1 MPARISDEASPR
13 GRRLHAFLAAGGGD
27 HLGRGRLAG
36 GDGGGERIASG
47 QRGGDGGDGAR
58 PRLRVLLEAAQDD
71 ALDDRVEPRRHRRGR
86 GGLLLGVLAPP
97 LGERRGLEGLAS
109 GEELVEHEAER
120 VDVAL
125 HGSAL
130 AGELLGRHV
139 GGRARDLRAALVV
152 VDADG
157 EAEVGDLR
165 AAAAVDHDVAGL
177 QVAVQHALVVRRG
190 EARAQLARDLDRLVR
205 REAVRCAAAARPG
218 PRRRRTPS
226 RGSAVPRSRRRRR
239 RGRRWGARRRARGG
253 PRRRSARSQAGSDA
267 SFAGRNFSATG
278 WPSFRSSAR

>member
-1 MPARISDEASPR
+1 MPFVAARR
-13 GRRLHAFLAAGGGD
+13 GD

-36 GDGGGERIASG
+36 GDRGGEWIASG
-47 QRGGDGGDGAR
+47 QRRGDGGDGAR

-71 ALDDRVEPRRHRRGR
+71 ALDDRIEARRHRRGR

-97 LGERRGLEGLAS
+97 LGERRRLERLPS
-109 GEELVEHEAER
+109 GEELVEDEAER

-125 HGSAL
+125 DRRAL
-130 AGELLGRHV
+130 ARELLGRHV

-157 EAEVGDLR
+157 EPEVRDLR
-165 AAAAVDHDVAGL
+165 AAASVDHDVAGL
-177 QVAVQHALVVRRG
+177 QVAVEHALVVRRG
-190 EARAQLARDLDRLVR
+190 ETRAELARDLDRLVL
-205 REAVRCAAAARPG
+205 REAVRCAAAAKPG

-239 RGRRWGARRRARGG
+239 RGRRSDARRRARGA
-253 PRRRSARSQAGSDA
+253 PRRRSAR
-267 SFAGRNFSATG
+267 
-278 WPSFRSSAR
+278 